1 MNGNGG
7 GNGITIEKIVEIE
20 TGYDN
25 PNHYKI
31 QLGKKFNNIVR
42 FNLISTEIPNTRF
55 TFENYI
61 EDRIFSKNI
70 DKSTILDQLYWLNK
84 EDSAFVY
91 NYFMLSDQT
100 LFHTFDIKDYLNRLT
115 IH

>member
-31 QLGKKFNNIVR
+31 QLEKKFNNIVQVR
-42 FNLISTEIPNTRF
+42 LISTEIPNTRF

-61 EDRIFSKNI
+61 EDRIFSKI
-70 DKSTILDQLYWLNK
+70 
-84 EDSAFVY
+84 
-91 NYFMLSDQT
+91 
-100 LFHTFDIKDYLNRLT
+100 
-115 IH
+115 